1 MKNTLSQP
9 INIELLAPICYEII
23 PLMIFEITQ
32 KANDIYSQYYLFAVT
47 YDAYSIEEIS
57 LNLLKCANTS

>member
-1 MKNTLSQP
+1 
-9 INIELLAPICYEII
+9 
-23 PLMIFEITQ
+23 MIFEITQ